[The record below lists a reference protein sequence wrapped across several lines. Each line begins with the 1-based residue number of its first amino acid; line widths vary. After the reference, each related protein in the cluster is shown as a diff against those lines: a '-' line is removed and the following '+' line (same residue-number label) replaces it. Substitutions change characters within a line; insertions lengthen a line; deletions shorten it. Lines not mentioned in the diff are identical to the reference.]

1 MSTEENKAVVR
12 RVTLGGDWHCKV
24 WAVPMH
30 LDDARDV
37 VSPGVCGQRS
47 E

>member
-24 WAVPMH
+24 RAVPMH
-30 LDDARDV
+30 LDEARDV
-37 VSPGVCGQRS
+37 ARS
-47 E
+47 LRSAE